1 MWLKTLKI
9 LFLWKYVIS
18 GLNDEEIVG
27 TFYKEE
33 LQNTNQ
39 IEFRVE
45 KVINKNV
52 DKLFIIQKGYDNS
65 FNSSIN
71 KKDIV

>member
-1 MWLKTLKI
+1 MKI
-9 LFLWKYVIS
+9 LFPWTYVTT

-27 TFYKEE
+27 TFYKKE
-33 LQNTNQ
+33 LQSTNQ
-39 IEFRVE
+39 IKFRVE

-65 FNSSIN
+65 FNSSID

>member
-65 FNSSIN
+65 FNSSID

>member
-1 MWLKTLKI
+1 MP
-9 LFLWKYVIS
+9 
-18 GLNDEEIVG
+18 G
-27 TFYKEE
+27 TFYKKES
-33 LQNTNQ
+33 QNTNQ

-65 FNSSIN
+65 FNSWIE
-71 KKDIV
+71 KKDII

>member
-65 FNSSIN
+65 FNSWIET
-71 KKDIV
+71 KDII

>member
-1 MWLKTLKI
+1 M
-9 LFLWKYVIS
+9 
-18 GLNDEEIVG
+18 
-27 TFYKEE
+27 
-33 LQNTNQ
+33 QNTNQ

-65 FNSSIN
+65 FNSSID

>member
-9 LFLWKYVIS
+9 LFPWKYVIS

-27 TFYKEE
+27 TFYKKE

-65 FNSSIN
+65 FNSSID